1 MGAHAA
7 KNIQAQLKEATN
19 LSALNHKVLF
29 VLSEIRALGIVG
41 KTDIKRIPSF
51 IHEKIIMNKA
61 LFETGGT
68 KEMMAKG
75 RFDLYH

>member
-1 MGAHAA
+1 MLL
-7 KNIQAQLKEATN
+7 KYSSTIERQLN

-41 KTDIKRIPSF
+41 KTDIKDTSF

>member
-1 MGAHAA
+1 MKG
-7 KNIQAQLKEATN
+7 EATKPFSFKSQGSVCSVGN
-19 LSALNHKVLF
+19 T
-29 VLSEIRALGIVG
+29 RALGIVG
-41 KTDIKRIPSF
+41 KTDIRVPSF